1 MKTLT
6 LISSVLILGIG
17 TAQAQSGLGDRIKDR
32 TQQTLENRVE
42 QKVDKTVN
50 KGVDKVENKIDSTA
64 TGKNKKKED
73 KKSSGNSSSGSSSN
87 GGSEES
93 SEGSGSGKSGAG
105 KSGSGKSGSL
115 TSYSKYDFVP
125 GAKIIA
131 QEDFMQD
138 AVGDFPAKW
147 NTNSSGEIVTV
158 DGDQGHWLKIQKEGC
173 FLPEFITDLPEN
185 FTFEYDL
192 YCSDDFNYYST
203 EFFMTFAHTDNAAKE
218 FAGWGRFPNGK
229 DGVRIGLHPT
239 NAGNSSGNSTVYSR
253 ANYEQMLNN
262 SVGVAQFNTKNGR
275 NKVHVSVW
283 RQKTRLRVY
292 INEEKIWDLPRAFTE
307 GVKYNSI
314 VFGLGGMH
322 IPEDYYLFSNLR
334 FAVGAPDTRNKLIT
348 EGKLVTRGILFASG
362 SDVIRPESY
371 GTIKDIANVLKEN
384 PDVKVKIIGHTDSD
398 GDDKTNLELS
408 KKRALAVKNALINDF
423 GIDESRIETDGKG
436 ESEPSDANTT
446 PAGKANNRRVEFIK
460 L

>member
-17 TAQAQSGLGDRIKDR
+17 TAQAQTGLGDRIKDR

-50 KGVDKVENKIDSTA
+50 KGVDKVENKIDSSA
-64 TGKNKKKED
+64 TGKKKNKED
-73 KKSSGNSSSGSSSN
+73 KKSSGNSSSSSGSN
-87 GGSEES
+87 EGGGSEEN
-93 SEGSGSGKSGAG
+93 SGASSSG

-158 DGDQGHWLKIQKEGC
+158 EGDQGHWLKVQKEGC

-185 FTFEYDL
+185 FTLEYDL

-203 EFFMTFAHTDNAAKE
+203 EFFMTFAHTGNAAKE
-218 FAGWGRFPNGK
+218 FADWGRFPRGN

-239 NAGNSSGNSTVYSR
+239 NAGDNMGNSTVYSR
-253 ANYEQMLNN
+253 SNSEQMLNN
-262 SVGVAQFNTKNGR
+262 SVDIAQFNTKNSR
-275 NKVHVSVW
+275 NKVHISVW

-292 INEEKIWDLPRAFTE
+292 ANEEKIWDLPRAFIE
-307 GVKYNSI
+307 GVKYNSL
-314 VFGLGGMH
+314 VFGLGGMNK
-322 IPEDYYLFSNLR
+322 EQDYYLFSNLR

-408 KKRALAVKNALINDF
+408 KKRALAVKNALVKDF
-423 GIDESRIETDGKG
+423 GIDATRIETDGKG